1 MLMLFGTFLF
11 LGFVMPKESENQ
23 YDFKDHVAASIAGI
37 FFLIQFFIFMY
48 YYNFNGESFLRW
60 IGWLLLI
67 PGFLLL
73 TLSVSTLKKHGAPE
87 EGKSWVHTTLN
98 VQQGVYGIV
107 RHPFSIGWILIVIA
121 LALVS
126 QYWISILCMGV
137 QMPLILLD
145 IYREEELNEKRFGSD
160 YLAYQESVPMFNI
173 FIGIV
178 RYYSQTKDTNS
189 VVI

>member
-1 MLMLFGTFLF
+1 MSRE
-11 LGFVMPKESENQ
+11 PKRG
-23 YDFKDHVAASIAGI
+23 YDVKDHVAASIAGI
-37 FFLIQFFIFMY
+37 FFLIQFIVFMY
-48 YYNFNGESFLRW
+48 HYNFNGESFLRW

-73 TLSVSTLKKHGAPE
+73 ILSVSTLKKHGALE

-126 QYWISILCMGV
+126 QYWVSILCMGV

-145 IYREEELNEKRFGSD
+145 IYSEEELNEKRFGSD
-160 YLAYQESVPMFNI
+160 YSAYQESVPMFNI

-178 RYYSQTKDTNS
+178 RYYSLTKDAKS
-189 VVI
+189 VVN